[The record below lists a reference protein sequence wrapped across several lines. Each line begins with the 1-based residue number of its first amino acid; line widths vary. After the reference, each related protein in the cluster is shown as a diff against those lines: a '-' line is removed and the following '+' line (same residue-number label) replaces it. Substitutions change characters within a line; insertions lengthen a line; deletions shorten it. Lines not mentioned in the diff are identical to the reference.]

1 MQAGPNADSAWAE
14 TLSFALGA
22 WSYEHDS
29 SFNGGVGRRGT
40 LGSVPKIYFT
50 LVFFHTWGCLG
61 YSKSFRDAKKFKEL
75 ESISLV
81 CYFLAKK

>member
-29 SFNGGVGRRGT
+29 SFNGGLAAGAH
-40 LGSVPKIYFT
+40 LDFYPKF
-50 LVFFHTWGCLG
+50 
-61 YSKSFRDAKKFKEL
+61 
-75 ESISLV
+75 ISH
-81 CYFLAKK
+81 

>member
-29 SFNGGVGRRGT
+29 SFNGG
-40 LGSVPKIYFT
+40 
-50 LVFFHTWGCLG
+50 
-61 YSKSFRDAKKFKEL
+61 
-75 ESISLV
+75 
-81 CYFLAKK
+81 LAAGAH